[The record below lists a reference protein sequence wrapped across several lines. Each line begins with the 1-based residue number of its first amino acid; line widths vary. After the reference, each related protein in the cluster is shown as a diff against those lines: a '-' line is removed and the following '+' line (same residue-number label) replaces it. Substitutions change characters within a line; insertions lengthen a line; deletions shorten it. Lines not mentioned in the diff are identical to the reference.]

1 MQLFFKI
8 HSYRQSVFSYKLVLE
23 KNIFL
28 NSIIWIKDID
38 KKKKL
43 KLMFLCFHYINL
55 GKNCHF
61 A

>member
-38 KKKKL
+38 NNKIQK
-43 KLMFLCFHYINL
+43 IN
-55 GKNCHF
+55 K
-61 A
+61 